1 MRSQAANEHF
11 TLIYSCLGLQAAAH
25 LCGQVMAMELAALF
39 SLPPWK
45 LHQSFQIPSNENS
58 RCAQDGKKAI

>member
-1 MRSQAANEHF
+1 MNTQM
-11 TLIYSCLGLQAAAH
+11 TLIYSCLGLQATAR
-25 LCGQVMAMELAALF
+25 LCGQVMVMKLAALF